1 MSSRCSFSLY
11 QLCAII
17 LERREH
23 LVQLCENRFTPQ
35 KTRLQQHLDQT
46 GVLTTEQEDI
56 NKRVS
61 VVSDDFEDLE
71 ISMFLATQLF
81 KLYEHQLIELM
92 FNQKVQPKRSYIRIE
107 ALFAEVGVKLQHL
120 EGRLRELEGIDVTD
134 SQ

>member
-35 KTRLQQHLDQT
+35 KTRLIQHPDQT
-46 GVLTTEQEDI
+46 GVLTNEQQNL

-61 VVSDDFEDLE
+61 VVSDDFEETLRLILAAELLFYDYEEAQPNIQPQLRDQITDLFDD
-71 ISMFLATQLF
+71 IG
-81 KLYEHQLIELM
+81 
-92 FNQKVQPKRSYIRIE
+92 VRI
-107 ALFAEVGVKLQHL
+107 QHL
-120 EGRLRELEGIDVTD
+120 ECKVRELPMH
-134 SQ
+134 SNSSCS